1 MELDLNE
8 IELINNYFIDKYKG
22 KRIMKSQYDLDDLE
36 WNDENIEE
44 SKQFKLL
51 DKLLKETIR
60 LEQIKSDE
68 RMRKESEKRK
78 RYWQNQILKTKQ
90 ETQR

>member
-8 IELINNYFIDKYKG
+8 IELINNYFMDKYTG
-22 KRIMKSQYDLDDLE
+22 KRISKGYMPDLA

-51 DKLLKETIR
+51 DKLFKETIR

-90 ETQR
+90 EK